1 MEQHSRLDGAQ
12 RDKLIVVLGMHRS
25 GTSAMTRALVA
36 LGAQLGSRLLGPI
49 PGNNDKGFFEDVDV
63 LQINIEL
70 LAAAGADWHTVG
82 SIDLTRVDPFA
93 LVRLQQHAVKKLRE
107 KCSGG
112 IFALKDPR
120 ICRLLPF
127 WQPAFEAAGLDVRY
141 VISVRNP
148 ISVAQSLNKR
158 DRFSEVKSYL
168 LWLMHV
174 VPALVHTRNNARVL
188 VDYDRL
194 LDDPATQLRRM
205 ASQLRL
211 SIDDEQVEA
220 FHKEFVEENLRHT
233 RFDAQ
238 DVNSAR
244 SAPSALKRLFAEL
257 DHACLTGEP
266 GREFE
271 DAVQAGQRFLADIEP
286 VLRDE
291 VRMQRQIEQQNA
303 AIAQRDQQLKALKET
318 LAGRDRRIGEL
329 ERTATAAYG
338 KATAQSEQRS
348 AAGAAGDPAQA
359 VLPAEAQSERRVI
372 FSLIVDAAAQFAYE
386 GYHLVRSLIEHSSDR
401 ASDIHVQFTPEVSK
415 QTRDLFGKLGCTLH
429 EIQRFGDGRYCNK
442 LAQLGNLHDFDFTH
456 VVLLDTD
463 MIAVDDLRPYLT
475 DDALTAKIVDLPRP
489 PMDVL
494 AEIGR
499 LAGLQAL
506 SQPVPADAVQ
516 AQTYAANC
524 NGGFYGIPKALAR
537 RVDEQ
542 WRRWALWLLEN
553 MEPLTRGGNGHQN
566 HVDQVALWLAILADG
581 IPFRAAPSNV
591 NYYVHFDGA
600 HQYFDHR
607 FGIALLHYH
616 DVSLGVLGKL
626 EPPARLDALARAAV
640 AKANE
645 QIGRGFENTT
655 FWNFRYAR
663 FPERGSGLGSR
674 EQNLLY
680 KRNLLV
686 QNGIEEYSNVLDVG
700 CGDLQILKELTIRDY
715 LGIDVSHEALQKARR
730 ERPDWTFV
738 HADDAQVRDLE
749 PRDLA
754 LCFEVL
760 IHQPNEADYRNLI
773 DFLASSTKR
782 TLLVS
787 GYVQDY
793 SERRTNSMVHF
804 YEPLTQSL
812 EKTGKFSSIRQ
823 IGAHSD
829 VVVLRCD
836 V

>member
-1 MEQHSRLDGAQ
+1 MERNSRLDGAQ
-12 RDKLIVVLGMHRS
+12 RDKLVVVLGMHRS

-63 LQINIEL
+63 LHINIEL

-82 SIDLTRVDPFA
+82 DIDLTRVDPFA
-93 LVRLQQHAVKKLRE
+93 LDRLQQQAVKKLRE

-127 WQPAFEAAGLDVRY
+127 WQPAFESAGLDVRY

-174 VPALVHTRNNARVL
+174 VPSLVHTRNDPRVL

-194 LDDPATQLRRM
+194 LDDPATQIRRM

-220 FHKEFVEENLRHT
+220 FHKEFVEEKLRHT

-238 DVNSAR
+238 DVNTAR
-244 SAPSALKRLFAEL
+244 SAPSTLKRLFAEL

-329 ERTATAAYG
+329 ERTTTAAYE
-338 KATAQSEQRS
+338 KATAQ
-348 AAGAAGDPAQA
+348 GA
-359 VLPAEAQSERRVI
+359 LRPAEAQRERRVI
-372 FSLIVDAAAQFAYE
+372 FSLIVDAAAQFAYQ
-386 GYHLVRSLIEHSSDR
+386 GYHLVRSLIEHSCDR
-401 ASDIHVQFTPEVSK
+401 ASDIHVQFTPEVP
-415 QTRDLFGKLGCTLH
+415 QETRDLFGKLGCMLH
-429 EIQRFGDGRYCNK
+429 EILRFGDGRYCNK
-442 LAQLGNLHDFDFTH
+442 LAQLDNLHEFDFTH

-463 MIAVDDLRPYLT
+463 MIAVDDIRPYLK
-475 DDALTAKIVDLPRP
+475 DDALTAKIVDLPSP
-489 PMDVL
+489 PVDVL
-494 AEIGR
+494 AEIGMR
-499 LAGLQAL
+499 AGLQAL
-506 SQPVPADAVQ
+506 SQQVPADAVQ
-516 AQTYAANC
+516 TPTYAANC
-524 NGGFYGIPKALAR
+524 DGGFYGIPKVLAR

-542 WRRWALWLLEN
+542 WRRWALWLLGN
-553 MEPLTRGGNGHQN
+553 IEPLTRDGNAHQK
-566 HVDQVALWLAILADG
+566 HADQVALWLAILADG

-607 FGIALLHYH
+607 FGIALLRYH
-616 DVSLGVLGKL
+616 DANLDVLGKL
-626 EPPARLDALARAAV
+626 EPPAQLDALARAAV
-640 AKANE
+640 VKANE

-663 FPERGSGLGSR
+663 FPEQGSGVGARGQS
-674 EQNLLY
+674 LLY

-686 QNGIEEYSNVLDVG
+686 QNGIEEYSSVLDVG
-700 CGDLQILKELTIRDY
+700 CGDLEILKELTIRDY

-738 HADDAQVRDLE
+738 HADDAQVRDLA

-773 DFLASSTKR
+773 DFLVRFTNR

-804 YEPLTQSL
+804 YEPLTRSL